1 MAISFY
7 RPVRQHEGASFT
19 SEYLRLDTPKQKFGG
34 LLGVGNLAH
43 PANGRDYTVVDV
55 DEVGADRLPVEP
67 TETPR
72 RARSE
77 AHGG

>member
-1 MAISFY
+1 LAISFY

-43 PANGRDYTVVDV
+43 PAKEIPSDLKRTFNK
-55 DEVGADRLPVEP
+55 
-67 TETPR
+67 
-72 RARSE
+72 SW
-77 AHGG
+77 